1 MLLVN
6 NMLELVTTNKFKKD
20 LKRIQK
26 RGYNLQ
32 KLHDIL
38 NTLRSNQAT
47 VIMHQLEIILNLEN
61 VTLNLIGY

>member
-1 MLLVN
+1 MN

>member
-1 MLLVN
+1 
-6 NMLELVTTNKFKKD
+6 MLELVTTNKFKKD